1 MDKPTI
7 SVAMCTYN
15 GERYLVEQLNSLLT
29 QTCLPNELVICDDG
43 STDGTLEILE
53 NFQKNVLFKVLIH
66 KNEKSLGTAKAT
78 FLCVTRT
85 MSGFPKKLKC

>member
-66 KNEKSLGTAKAT
+66 KNEKSLGTTKNFEKAVKN
-78 FLCVTRT
+78 C
-85 MSGFPKKLKC
+85 SG